1 MQSDIDYYR
10 TRAAEERARA
20 AAATDPAVRCAH
32 EQMAARYE
40 RGAAGEK
47 LDLGIVERG

>member
-20 AAATDPAVRCAH
+20 AMATDPAVRRAH
-32 EQMAARYE
+32 EAMAARYE

>member
-1 MQSDIDYYR
+1 MQSDLDYYR
-10 TRAAEERARA
+10 SRAAEERARA
-20 AAATDPAVRCAH
+20 AAATDSAVRRAH
-32 EQMAARYE
+32 EEMAARYE